1 MRLFLAIDFN
11 ELSDY
16 FKELQNKLPK
26 NGRLSLSRTF
36 HLTLKFL
43 GDVQPDAADNILST
57 LKVIKFTKFTVFLDS
72 IGVFPN
78 ENHIRVVWVDL
89 KPQDRILKLQHQI
102 DESLRLLFKQDK
114 DFKAHITL
122 ARVKYPEDK
131 KSFIEH
137 LRKIEVQNK
146 KIEIGQFKLIKSTLT
161 QKSPV
166 YEDLAVYHYSN

>member
-43 GDVQPDAADNILST
+43 GDVQPDASDKILSI
-57 LKVIKFTKFTVFLDS
+57 LKTIKFTKFTVFLDS

-89 KPQDRILKLQHQI
+89 KPQDRILNLQHQI

-137 LRKIEVQNK
+137 LGKIEVQNK
-146 KIEIGQFKLIKSTLT
+146 KIEITQFKLIKSILA